1 MKQLSKLFNKK
12 LFLRKLLFL
21 PLLLSFSPFQI
32 DSTNA
37 LEFQWDQNS
46 GYKGLKY
53 YQRSSRK
60 NSRNKIFFFFR
71 PSDRKTGLLSIN
83 IKIPENFK
91 SSLKAKNINICKAKI
106 GGFNART
113 KCLENIPSDIEIN
126 KETKRIT
133 IYPVSPIPS
142 GKDVYAVVFN
152 IINPQKSGL
161 YQFHSFGKS
170 SGAIPVSGYL
180 GSWTLKV
187 DQQ

>member
-1 MKQLSKLFNKK
+1 MNQSSKLFNKK
-12 LFLRKLLFL
+12 LLHRKLLIL
-21 PLLLSFSPFQI
+21 PLLFPFLPFQI
-32 DSTNA
+32 DSA
-37 LEFQWDQNS
+37 IGLEFQWDQNS

-91 SSLKAKNINICKAKI
+91 STLKAKNINICKAKI
-106 GGFNART
+106 GGFTSRT

-133 IYPVSPIPS
+133 IYPVSPVPS
-142 GKDVYAVVFN
+142 SKDVYAVVFN

-170 SGAIPVSGYL
+170 SGPIPVSGYL